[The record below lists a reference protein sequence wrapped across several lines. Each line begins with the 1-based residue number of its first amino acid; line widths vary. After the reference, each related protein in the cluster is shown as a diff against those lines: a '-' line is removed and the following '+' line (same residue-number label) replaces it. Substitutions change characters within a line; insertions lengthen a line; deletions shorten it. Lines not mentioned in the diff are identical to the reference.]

1 MYRFM
6 KEIITNTK
14 YTAAAYVCGRLY
26 FDLQIF
32 IIHCSSHADT
42 ECIKASIEK

>member
-14 YTAAAYVCGRLY
+14 YTAAVSVEDY

-32 IIHCSSHADT
+32 IVHCIVPSHADT